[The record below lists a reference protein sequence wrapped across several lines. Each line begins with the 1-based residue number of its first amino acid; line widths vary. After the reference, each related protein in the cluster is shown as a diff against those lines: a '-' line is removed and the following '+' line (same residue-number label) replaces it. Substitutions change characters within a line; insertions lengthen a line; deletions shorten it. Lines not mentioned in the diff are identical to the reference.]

1 MVVALSTSDLDTL
14 NLSQAVRDTLFNRCW
29 ALLHE
34 TSPPEKKEDRVL
46 DLRQGDEVTLE
57 AMVEV
62 IQRTFHEEGITHLRW
77 EHPPSE
83 PTKSTTPEAQP
94 LVERLQ
100 KLFPAVSLPPESTE
114 NKPKKE
120 DV

>member
-1 MVVALSTSDLDTL
+1 MVLALSTSDLDSL
-14 NLSQAVRDTLFNRCW
+14 NVPNAVRETLFNRCW

-34 TSPPEKKEDRVL
+34 TSPPEKKEERVL
-46 DLRQGDEVTLE
+46 DLRHGDEVTLE

-62 IQRTFHEEGITHLRW
+62 IQRTFHEEGITRLTW
-77 EHPPSE
+77 EHSPSE
-83 PTKSTTPEAQP
+83 PTRSTTPEAQP

-100 KLFPAVSLPPESTE
+100 KWNPAESLPPEFKE
-114 NKPKKE
+114 NNPKKE